1 MPNQGSRCST
11 QMSNVPVIPLVDEG
25 LGNSTYLVDLG
36 EGRAMAVDPS
46 RDLRAVEAAAAA
58 RGLRVVYSAE
68 THLHADF
75 VSGSVQLAAKGAQ
88 VLASADGGRSFA
100 HRGLADEDEVDL
112 GGLTLKAL
120 TTPGHKAEHL
130 SFLLLD
136 GATSLGLFTGGSLLV
151 GAAARTDLAG
161 AGRTQELARA
171 QYRSLQRLAR
181 LPESTLVYPTHGA
194 GSFCSAPPGAERTTS
209 IGAEKATNPYLTA
222 PDEDA
227 FVAKLLASLGSY
239 PPYFDHLGEVNR
251 RGPAL
256 LDADPTLTPR
266 SPAAV
271 ETLRQGGA
279 EIIDVRGYEAYADAH
294 IPGSLSIPLRPVF
307 ATWLGWLVPSPAT
320 ALVIVRD
327 PDQDPEEVLWQAR
340 KIGYERLAG
349 ELADGLTAWTAAGR
363 SVASTRVSTPAAAD
377 PTTVVDVRQAA
388 EFAPGH
394 LPGAVNIELGALSQ
408 SSADL
413 SGREVVVMCGHGER
427 AATAASVLER
437 AGVTDVAILFGGPQ
451 DWADAGA
458 GRTLQVDE

>member
-1 MPNQGSRCST
+1 
-11 QMSNVPVIPLVDEG
+11 MSDVPVIPLVDLG
-25 LGNSTYLVDLG
+25 LGNSTYLIDLG
-36 EGRAMAVDPS
+36 DGRAMAVDPS

-58 RGLRVVYSAE
+58 RRLRVVYSAE

-75 VSGSVQLAAKGAQ
+75 LSGSVQLAAGGAQ
-88 VLASADGGRSFA
+88 VLASAAGGRSFT

-120 TTPGHKAEHL
+120 TTPGHTAEHL
-130 SFLLLD
+130 SYLLLD
-136 GATSLGLFTGGSLLV
+136 GATPLGVFTGGSLLV

-161 AGRTQELARA
+161 AERTEELARA

-194 GSFCSAPPGAERTTS
+194 GSFCSAPPGAERTSS
-209 IGAEKATNPYLTA
+209 IGAEKATNPYLA
-222 PDEDA
+222 ARDEDA
-227 FVAKLLASLGSY
+227 FVARLLASLGSY
-239 PPYFDHLGEVNR
+239 PPYFDRLGEVNR

-256 LDADPTLTPR
+256 LGTNPALTPL
-266 SPAAV
+266 SAAAV
-271 ETLRQGGA
+271 ESLRHGGA
-279 EIIDVRGYEAYADAH
+279 EIIDVRTYQAYAATH
-294 IPGSLSIPLRPVF
+294 IPGSLSIPLREVF

-320 ALVIVRD
+320 PLVIVRD
-327 PDQDPEEVLWQAR
+327 PDQDPEEVIWQAH

-349 ELADGLTAWTAAGR
+349 ELTDGLAAWTA
-363 SVASTRVSTPAAAD
+363 TRYPVVNTRLSTPAATD
-377 PTTVVDVRQAA
+377 PTTVIDVRQAA

-394 LPGAVNIELGALSQ
+394 LPGAVNIELGNLSQ

-413 SGREVVVMCGHGER
+413 SGYDVVVMCGHGER

-437 AGVTDVAILFGGPQ
+437 AGVSDVTILSGGPQ

-458 GRTLQVDE
+458 GRILQIDQ

>member
-1 MPNQGSRCST
+1 
-11 QMSNVPVIPLVDEG
+11 MSDVSVIPLVDTG
-25 LGNSTYLVDLG
+25 LGNSTYLIDLG
-36 EGRAMAVDPS
+36 DGRAMTVDAS
-46 RDLRAVEAAAAA
+46 RDLRAVEAAAAV

-75 VSGSVQLAAKGAQ
+75 VSGSVQLAAGGAQ
-88 VLASADGGRSFA
+88 VLASAAGGRMFA

-120 TTPGHKAEHL
+120 TTPGHTAEHL
-130 SFLLLD
+130 SYLLMD

-161 AGRTQELARA
+161 TERTEELARA

-181 LPESTLVYPTHGA
+181 LPDSTLVYPTHGA

-209 IGAEKATNPYLTA
+209 IGAEKATNPYLGA

-227 FVAKLLASLGSY
+227 FVAKLLATLGSY
-239 PPYFDHLGEVNR
+239 PPYFDRLGEVNR

-256 LDADPTLTPR
+256 LDADRGLTPL
-266 SPAAV
+266 SAAAV
-271 ETLRQGGA
+271 ETLSRGGA
-279 EIIDVRGYEAYADAH
+279 EIIDVRTYQAYAEAH
-294 IPGSLSIPLRPVF
+294 IPGALSIPLREVF

-320 ALVIVRD
+320 PLVIVHD
-327 PDQDPEEVLWQAR
+327 PEQDPEEVVWQAR

-349 ELADGLTAWTAAGR
+349 ELTDGLASWTTAGHP
-363 SVASTRVSTPAAAD
+363 VASTRMTTPAEAD
-377 PTTVVDVRQAA
+377 PAAVIDVRQAT
-388 EFAPGH
+388 EFASGH
-394 LPGAVNIELGALSQ
+394 LPGAVHIELGALSR

-413 SGREVVVMCGHGER
+413 SGHDVVVMCGHGER

-437 AGVTDVAILFGGPQ
+437 AGVSDVTILPGGPQ
-451 DWADAGA
+451 DWADAGP
-458 GRTLQVDE
+458 GRTLQSNL

>member
-1 MPNQGSRCST
+1 MPNQGSRCRT
-11 QMSNVPVIPLVDEG
+11 QMSDVPVIPVVDEG

-36 EGRAMAVDPS
+36 DRRAMAVDPS

-75 VSGSVQLAAKGAQ
+75 VSGSVQLAANGAQ
-88 VLASADGGRSFA
+88 VLTSADGGRPFA

-120 TTPGHKAEHL
+120 TTPGHTAEHL
-130 SFLLLD
+130 SYLRLD

-161 AGRTQELARA
+161 AGRTQELART

-209 IGAEKATNPYLTA
+209 IGAEKATNPYLAA

-239 PPYFDHLGEVNR
+239 PPYFDDLGEVNR

-271 ETLRQGGA
+271 ETLGQGGA
-279 EIIDVRGYEAYADAH
+279 EIIDVRRHEAYADAH

-349 ELADGLTAWTAAGR
+349 ELADGLSGWTAAGR
-363 SVASTRVSTPAAAD
+363 PVASTRVSTPAAAD

-427 AATAASVLER
+427 AASAASVLER

-458 GRTLQVDE
+458 ERTLQVDE

>member
-1 MPNQGSRCST
+1 
-11 QMSNVPVIPLVDEG
+11 MSDIGVIPLVDEG

-36 EGRAMAVDPS
+36 DRRALVVDPS

-58 RGLRVVYSAE
+58 RSLRVVYSAE

-75 VSGSVQLAAKGAQ
+75 VSGSVALAAKGAQ
-88 VLASADGGRSFA
+88 VLASASGGRSFD

-120 TTPGHKAEHL
+120 TTPGHTAEHL
-130 SFLLLD
+130 SYLLLD
-136 GATSLGLFTGGSLLV
+136 GATSLGVFTGGSLLV

-161 AGRTQELARA
+161 AERAEELARA

-209 IGAEKATNPYLTA
+209 IGAEKATNPYLAA

-239 PPYFDHLGEVNR
+239 PPYFERLGEINR

-256 LDADPTLTPR
+256 LDADLALTPR

-279 EIIDVRGYEAYADAH
+279 QIIDVRRYQAYADAH
-294 IPGSLSIPLRPVF
+294 IPGSLSIPLREVF

-340 KIGYERLAG
+340 KIGYERFAG
-349 ELADGLTAWTAAGR
+349 ELADGLAAWTAAGR
-363 SVASTRVSTPAAAD
+363 PVASTRLSTPAAAD
-377 PTTVVDVRQAA
+377 PTTVLDVRQAA

-394 LPGAVNIELGALSQ
+394 LPGAVNIELGTLSQ
-408 SSADL
+408 STADL
-413 SGREVVVMCGHGER
+413 SGRDVVVMCGHGER

-437 AGVTDVAILFGGPQ
+437 AGISNVAILPGGPQ
-451 DWADAGA
+451 DWANAGA
-458 GRTLQVDE
+458 GRMLQVDE

>member
-1 MPNQGSRCST
+1 
-11 QMSNVPVIPLVDEG
+11 MSDVPVIPLVDLG

-36 EGRAMAVDPS
+36 DQRAMAVDPS
-46 RDLRAVEAAAAA
+46 RDLRALNAAAAA

-75 VSGSVQLAAKGAQ
+75 VSGSVQLAANGAQ
-88 VLASADGGRSFA
+88 VLASAAGGRSFT
-100 HRGLADEDEVDL
+100 HSGLADEDEVDL

-120 TTPGHKAEHL
+120 TTAGHTAEHL
-130 SFLLLD
+130 SYLLLD

-161 AGRTQELARA
+161 EELTHELARA

-181 LPESTLVYPTHGA
+181 LPDSTLVYPTHGA

-209 IGAEKATNPYLTA
+209 IGAEKATNPYLQA

-227 FVAKLLASLGSY
+227 FVDMLLASLGSY
-239 PPYFDHLGEVNR
+239 PSYFDRLGEVNR

-256 LDADPTLTPR
+256 LDADLVLTPL

-279 EIIDVRGYEAYADAH
+279 EIVDVRPYRAYADAH
-294 IPGSLSIPLRPVF
+294 IPGSLSIPLREVF
-307 ATWLGWLVPSPAT
+307 ATWLGWLVSSPSTP
-320 ALVIVRD
+320 LVILRD
-327 PDQDPEEVLWQAR
+327 PDQDPEEVIWQAH
-340 KIGYERLAG
+340 KIGFEQLAG
-349 ELADGLTAWTAAGR
+349 ELGGGLTAWSTAGQP
-363 SVASTRVSTPAAAD
+363 VASTRVTTPAAAD
-377 PTTVVDVRQAA
+377 PTTVVDVRQAG
-388 EFAPGH
+388 EYAPGH
-394 LPGAVNIELGALSQ
+394 LPGAVNIELGALGQ
-408 SSADL
+408 NWDRL
-413 SGREVVVMCGHGER
+413 SGHDVVVMCGHGER

-437 AGVTDVAILFGGPQ
+437 AGVRDVTILPGGPQ

-458 GRTLQVDE
+458 GRTLQVDQ